1 MGDFFEK
8 NLQVREVSVD
18 KQRNGNPFTFPFSGV
33 AMRNSISLLLTALL
47 FCLAAGCTRIPQ
59 PQGFHYSDQRKMQAA
74 HHWNV
79 LANDVANRINT
90 ELIRQNYLNSPV
102 YVRHSCGKPNACAPG
117 ETFAFDE
124 GFNDLL
130 TTQLVNFGVNT
141 QKTPDGAVLTVE
153 YKVQVVFH
161 SDNRVQWPQPGML
174 TALTTGIMV
183 LRDAPSE
190 IIAIAAA
197 AAIDA
202 LRSTSVVN
210 GHYEVIITTSIVD
223 RNRYVMRTSDIY
235 YINDADF
242 WQYQQGG
249 AAAEIPLT
257 GRDDA
262 PPKLELN
269 KTKQ

>member
-1 MGDFFEK
+1 MGDLFEK
-8 NLQVREVSVD
+8 NLQVRAVATD
-18 KQRNGNPFTFPFSGV
+18 KQRNGKPSTLPLSGV
-33 AMRNSISLLLTALL
+33 SMRPSPALLLTALL
-47 FCLAAGCTRIPQ
+47 LCLAAGCTRIPQ
-59 PQGFHYSDQRKMQAA
+59 PQGFPYSDQRKMQAA

-79 LANDVANRINT
+79 LANDVANRINC

-102 YVRHSCGKPNACAPG
+102 YVRHSCGKPNACTPG

-141 QKTPDGAVLTVE
+141 QVTPDGAVLTVE

-210 GHYEVIITTSIVD
+210 GHYEVIVTTSIVD

-257 GRDDA
+257 GRDSA
-262 PPKLELN
+262 PPTLEPG
-269 KTKQ
+269 KTNL

>member
-1 MGDFFEK
+1 
-8 NLQVREVSVD
+8 
-18 KQRNGNPFTFPFSGV
+18 
-33 AMRNSISLLLTALL
+33 MRYSLAPLLTVLVL
-47 FCLAAGCTRIPQ
+47 CLAAGCTRIPQ
-59 PQGFHYSDQRKMQAA
+59 PQGFPYSDQRKIQAA

-102 YVRHSCGKPNACAPG
+102 YVRHSCGKPNACGPG
-117 ETFAFDE
+117 ETFPFDE

-141 QKTPDGAVLTVE
+141 QNTPDGSVLTVE

-161 SDNRVQWPQPGML
+161 SDDRVQWPQPGML
-174 TALTTGIMV
+174 TALTTGVMV
-183 LRDAPSE
+183 LRDAPVE

-197 AAIDA
+197 ATIDA

-210 GHYEVIITTSIVD
+210 GHYEVIITTSIID

-257 GRDDA
+257 GRNSA
-262 PPKLELN
+262 PLTIEPEKPKP
-269 KTKQ
+269 

>member
-1 MGDFFEK
+1 
-8 NLQVREVSVD
+8 
-18 KQRNGNPFTFPFSGV
+18 
-33 AMRNSISLLLTALL
+33 MRYSLAPLLTVLVL
-47 FCLAAGCTRIPQ
+47 CLAAGCTRIPQ
-59 PQGFHYSDQRKMQAA
+59 PQGFPYSDQRKIQAA

-102 YVRHSCGKPNACAPG
+102 YVRHSCGKPNACGPG
-117 ETFAFDE
+117 ETFPFDE

-141 QKTPDGAVLTVE
+141 QNTPDGSVLTVE

-161 SDNRVQWPQPGML
+161 SDDRVQWPQPGML
-174 TALTTGIMV
+174 TALTTGVMV
-183 LRDAPSE
+183 LRDAPVE

-197 AAIDA
+197 ATIDA

-242 WQYQQGG
+242 WHYQQGG
-249 AAAEIPLT
+249 AASEIPLT
-257 GRDDA
+257 GGDSA
-262 PPKLELN
+262 PPLLDTGALKP
-269 KTKQ
+269 